1 MRARIITHADTH
13 THAHAHTLTHAN
25 TQEWDEDEDYEEE
38 EDATGMGAK
47 HFVEDYSGSSDE
59 EDEASEDDIEDGSE
73 LAKRMAAARKP
84 ADARA
89 AGRKGKAAIGD
100 DSDDEADLSDEGA
113 RRPKRKAK
121 SAAGKGKKG
130 PKASRR
136 GGARVEIEYENE
148 MQSVASRGAAAD
160 W

>member
-1 MRARIITHADTH
+1 MPTFFCFCFKS
-13 THAHAHTLTHAN
+13 LWGGG
-25 TQEWDEDEDYEEE
+25 Q
-38 EDATGMGAK
+38 GGA
-47 HFVEDYSGSSDE
+47 F
-59 EDEASEDDIEDGSE
+59 
-73 LAKRMAAARKP
+73 RT
-84 ADARA
+84 RA

-130 PKASRR
+130 PKAPRR